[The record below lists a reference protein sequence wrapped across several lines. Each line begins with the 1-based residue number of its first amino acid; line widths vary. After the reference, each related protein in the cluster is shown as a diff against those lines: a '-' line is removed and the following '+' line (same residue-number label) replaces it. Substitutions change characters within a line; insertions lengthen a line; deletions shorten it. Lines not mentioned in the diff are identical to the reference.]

1 MRPGVNSTL
10 CVVKALIVFTVKKL
24 KKKKKNSPQ
33 GELIQPVLI
42 GVKLSPRSET
52 DIKRVARAFFDMLL
66 SFSIFSDFFYP
77 KNPVLLF
84 IPLSRL
90 LLSYIQSVHNSRLLE
105 RN

>member
-10 CVVKALIVFTVKKL
+10 CVVKALIVLTAKKL
-24 KKKKKNSPQ
+24 KKKKNSPR

-84 IPLSRL
+84 IPLSHL